1 MSRKKKKGPGD
12 EPMPITADS
21 RVSDVVSTYP
31 EALKALI
38 DMGFAP
44 LKNPVAR
51 KTVARLFTLK
61 QAAEFRGIDLQVLL
75 RTLHE
80 VTGLETSDE
89 HTCAPPMGHLEGE
102 GPVPALEG
110 DISVL
115 GLVPCPIR
123 NTITERF
130 DGFVRGYTGS
140 TGLSV
145 AWWMAG
151 EGPGASDV
159 RSWFAQIVAESQ
171 PERLPDLMIAVGTEL
186 FYHQSYGRA
195 LLEQGVF
202 DRFPGSI
209 RARPELAPLDDP
221 EGILGLQFAVYFT
234 LVCRPENLV
243 DGRLPETWSDLAE
256 PEFEGQVTL
265 PTLEL
270 PIVPDLLGALEAH
283 LGPSRFQAF
292 ARNVGQAMH
301 PAQASPRVK
310 KSQVPGVIILPL
322 HFAYGA
328 AASGGVPVL
337 PKDGIVAAPGY
348 MVCKKDA
355 NEGVAEVASYLL
367 SRDYLAPYW
376 DQGHFVPNHRD
387 IEVDVTPSNLLVRPW
402 DEVLRGDPDAE
413 TSRRIALVRAG
424 GEG

>member
-1 MSRKKKKGPGD
+1 MSRKKKPQD
-12 EPMPITADS
+12 RTPSLPISADA

-31 EALKALI
+31 EALEALI
-38 DMGFAP
+38 DMGFTP
-44 LKNPVAR
+44 LKNPIAR

-61 QAAEFRGIDLQVLL
+61 QAAEFRGIELPMLL
-75 RTLHE
+75 GKLRE
-80 VTGLETSDE
+80 VTGQAGAEE
-89 HTCAPPMGHLEGE
+89 HACAPDDEALAGD
-102 GPVPALEG
+102 GPVPALVG

-130 DGFVRGYTGS
+130 DGFVRQFTAER
-140 TGLSV
+140 GLSV

-159 RSWFAQIVAESQ
+159 RTWFSEIVTSSQ
-171 PERLPDLMIAVGTEL
+171 PERLPDLTIAVGTEL
-186 FYHQSYGRA
+186 FYHRSYGRPF
-195 LLEQGVF
+195 LDEGVF
-202 DRFPGSI
+202 GPFPGKPLT
-209 RARPELAPLDDP
+209 RPELEPLADP
-221 EGILGLQFAVYFT
+221 KGILGLQFAVYFA

-243 DGRLPETWSDLAE
+243 DGRLPSSWADLAE

-283 LGPSRFQAF
+283 LGEKRFAAF

-328 AASGGVPVL
+328 EASGGVPVF
-337 PKDGIVAAPGY
+337 PEDGLVAAPGY
-348 MVCKKDA
+348 MICKKDA
-355 NEGVAEVASYLL
+355 NEGVEEVASYLL
-367 SRDYLAPYW
+367 SKDFLSPYW
-376 DQGHFVPNHRD
+376 EHGHFVPNHREV
-387 IEVDVTPSNLLVRPW
+387 EVDVTPSNLIVRPW
-402 DEVLRGDPDAE
+402 DEVLRGDPDSE
-413 TSRRIALVRAG
+413 TARRLALVSP
-424 GEG
+424 GEAK